1 VALTRT
7 IVVVGAGPGL
17 GAAIARRFAR
27 EGFRVALVARTA
39 EGIDLTGMD
48 LAGPPAVAAADVAD
62 EAGLRAGFA
71 ELRSQ
76 VGDPEVCVY
85 NPSLFVP
92 GTPSE
97 LSYDGLLQGLRV
109 GLLGAVVAVQEVVPA
124 MRAAGRGTILLTG
137 SGVGLKPPPSSAALG
152 MQKAAL
158 RNLAQALAEELRADG
173 IHAATVTIR
182 GALAPGTPFDPDV
195 VADAFWQLHAE
206 GARDPQT
213 WHAELEVT
221 PSGFREP
228 SPLRPSE

>member
-1 VALTRT
+1 MALTRT

-39 EGIDLTGMD
+39 EGLDLTGMD
-48 LAGPPAVAAADVAD
+48 AAGPPAVVAADVAD

-71 ELRSQ
+71 RLRSE

-92 GTPSE
+92 GTPTE
-97 LSYDGLLQGLRV
+97 LSYDGLIQGLRV
-109 GLLGAVVAVQEVVPA
+109 GLLGAVVAVQEVAPA
-124 MRAAGRGTILLTG
+124 MLAAGRGTILLTG
-137 SGVGLKPPPSSAALG
+137 SGVGLRPPASSASLG

-158 RNLAQALAEELRADG
+158 RNLAQALADELRPDG

-182 GALAPGTPFDPDV
+182 GVLAPGTPFDPDV
-195 VADAFWQLHAE
+195 VADAFWQLYAE
-206 GARDPQT
+206 GGDDPQT
-213 WHAELEVT
+213 WRSEVEVT
-221 PSGFREP
+221 QSGVRDP